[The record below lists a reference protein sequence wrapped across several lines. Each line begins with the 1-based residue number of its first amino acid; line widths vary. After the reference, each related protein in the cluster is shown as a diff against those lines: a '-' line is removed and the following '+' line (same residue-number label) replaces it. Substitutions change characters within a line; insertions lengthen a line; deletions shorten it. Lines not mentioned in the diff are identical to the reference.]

1 MNLLLKL
8 INSFVNFLNTR
19 EIAIMILL
27 IVFLIVIFSIKD
39 ARKAV
44 LDIIRLLL
52 VSIKIIIP
60 FIGMVL
66 YISLILFI
74 LTYLGFLNINM
85 VKNVIFW
92 FAVAI
97 YLFFKANEVT
107 KDKNFFKTKAVEYV
121 GLTTVIGFI
130 INFYTFNLLIEIVL
144 QIIIF
149 ALILLIAVSK
159 TQEKYKPVEKFLS
172 TILFIILACLVIIF
186 LNNLFTNPN
195 EFININTGITF
206 ILPGILTVLLLP
218 FIYLLAL
225 YISYDLFYARL
236 KIVLNGSKLYKYVFK
251 EVFKRYN
258 LDLYGLDA
266 FLSEFRIFNI
276 QSSGDVGKEILNAEK
291 RVKSQNENIK

>member
-1 MNLLLKL
+1 
-8 INSFVNFLNTR
+8 
-19 EIAIMILL
+19 MILL

-60 FIGMVL
+60 FIRMVL